1 MVLIQH
7 VFHYKGK
14 SHKELLQLQEVLYIP
29 GVIACFT
36 SLVRLLKEGLRVYGD
51 AAGMNL
57 FTRENDKVPL
67 MCAEPQDSKMLF
79 WLKAEQPSLNG
90 VESVFTTDYDLL
102 HRHLGHPSKD
112 VQKQTQWHTAGLP
125 DVKIPCKMPICPGCA
140 LGKMSQQPFFSL
152 GKWAT
157 HPLDKI
163 HSDLKSFPIESYHRW
178 KYFISFIDDN
188 TSFAWIQFLCDKAS
202 AVNVLR
208 NFLAMIKTQYG
219 KTIKKWM
226 LDAGGEYKSVAFL
239 KALNEQGIKVLQSAP
254 HTPQQ
259 NGCAERFN
267 RTIMDKAEAMRHE
280 ACLPDSWWEFSVEQA
295 IHLYNCTS
303 MARLNNETPFYR
315 MEGGIPDM
323 SHLKVFGCTAYV
335 FLPSEIRKDKLSP
348 KSELITYLGI
358 EQGLKA
364 HRFMR
369 SSNRLF
375 HAPKALFDEEYFPQ
389 CKTQSQRHTTRLNKP
404 INEQPHHQEIDDTA
418 PPATLPANPWDNLDG
433 YRPNPPIPPRP
444 SQPAPRPP
452 ATPQKPT

>member
-1 MVLIQH
+1 
-7 VFHYKGK
+7 
-14 SHKELLQLQEVLYIP
+14 
-29 GVIACFT
+29 VIARFT
-36 SLVRLLKEGLRVYGD
+36 SLVRLLREGLHVYGD

-57 FTRENDKVPL
+57 FSRENNNIPL
-67 MCAEPQDSKMLF
+67 MRAEPWDSEMLF

-102 HRHLGHPSKD
+102 HCRLGHPSKD

-125 DVKIPCKMPICPGCA
+125 DVKIPHKMPICPGCV
-140 LGKMSQQPFFSL
+140 LGKMSQQPFTSS
-152 GKWAT
+152 GKRAAY
-157 HPLDKI
+157 PLDKI

-188 TSFAWIQFLCDKAS
+188 TSFAWVQFLCDKAS
-202 AVNVLR
+202 AVSALQ
-208 NFLAMIKTQYG
+208 NFLAMVKTQYG
-219 KTIKKWM
+219 KTIKEWM
-226 LDAGGEYKSVAFL
+226 SDAGGEYKSAAFL

-259 NGCAERFN
+259 NGHAERFN

-295 IHLYNCTS
+295 VHLYNCTS
-303 MARLNNETPFYR
+303 MACLNNETPFYR

-323 SHLKVFGCTAYV
+323 SHIKVFGCAAYV
-335 FLPSEIRKDKLSP
+335 FLPLEIRKDKLSP
-348 KSELITYLGI
+348 KSKMMTYLGI

-364 HRFMR
+364 HRFMC

-375 HAPKALFDEEYFPQ
+375 YVPKALFDEEYFPR
-389 CKTQSQRHTTRLNKP
+389 CKTQSQRCTTHLNKP
-404 INEQPHHQEIDDTA
+404 INEQPRHQEIDDTA
-418 PPATLPANPWDNLDG
+418 PPTPLPANPWDNLDE

-452 ATPQKPT
+452 TTLHKPARQAGIPTPPLQHMRPGSALDSPPSLWM